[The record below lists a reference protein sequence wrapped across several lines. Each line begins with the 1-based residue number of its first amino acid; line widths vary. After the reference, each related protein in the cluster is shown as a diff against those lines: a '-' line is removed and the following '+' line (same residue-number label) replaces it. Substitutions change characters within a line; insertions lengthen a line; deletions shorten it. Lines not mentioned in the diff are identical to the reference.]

1 MVAPVV
7 SGLIKWQIKII
18 KNSLYRQVDLRK
30 ICKFAALKNINDEKI
45 GL

>member
-1 MVAPVV
+1 MVVPVV

-30 ICKFAALKNINDEKI
+30 ICKFAALKTLTTKKI

>member
-1 MVAPVV
+1 MLAPVV

-30 ICKFAALKNINDEKI
+30 ICKFAALKTLTTKK
-45 GL
+45 

>member
-30 ICKFAALKNINDEKI
+30 ICKFVALKTLTTKK
-45 GL
+45 

>member
-30 ICKFAALKNINDEKI
+30 ICKFAALKTLTTKK
-45 GL
+45 

>member
-30 ICKFAALKNINDEKI
+30 ICKFAALKTLTMKK
-45 GL
+45 